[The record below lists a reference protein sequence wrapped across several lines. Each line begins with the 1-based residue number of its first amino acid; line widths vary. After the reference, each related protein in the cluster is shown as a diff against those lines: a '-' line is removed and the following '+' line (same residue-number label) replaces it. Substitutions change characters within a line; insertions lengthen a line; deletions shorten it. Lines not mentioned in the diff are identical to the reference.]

1 VLVLD
6 TLVEFCIAAR
16 GESDTVESKVPLYQA
31 LVSGKPNI
39 VVRDM
44 VTLNL
49 HNVTQQDFETSVFI
63 HPRLVNRS
71 FQLLKLEV

>member
-1 VLVLD
+1 MLVLD

-16 GESDTVESKVPLYQA
+16 GESDTVESKVPLHQA

-49 HNVTQQDFETSVFI
+49 HNVTQQDF
-63 HPRLVNRS
+63 
-71 FQLLKLEV
+71 